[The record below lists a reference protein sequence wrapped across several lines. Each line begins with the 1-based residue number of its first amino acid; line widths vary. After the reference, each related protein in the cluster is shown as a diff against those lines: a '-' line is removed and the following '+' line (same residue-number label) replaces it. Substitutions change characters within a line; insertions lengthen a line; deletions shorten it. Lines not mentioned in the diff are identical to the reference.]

1 MPGRI
6 RSSFLACPVKL
17 LALVFA
23 LLFATSLVAQ
33 VKVLKNFTL
42 IDGTGHAP
50 LPNAAMILENGR
62 IAWVGPAAKLKPP
75 PSAPVTDLQGKY
87 MMPGIINLHVH
98 LGATIGLDQ
107 NEKFFTPENV
117 EKDLKTYASYGV
129 TTVLSMGTDKDSIFK
144 MRDEQRAGRPTEA
157 RIYTAG
163 QGFVFKGGY
172 GGLEGVNQGV
182 ATVAEVEPAVAAQA
196 AKHVDFIKLWMD
208 DHLGTKK
215 KMPYD
220 IAQAIIES
228 AHRHHLRVIAHI
240 FYLQDAKQLIDY
252 GVDGLAHSVRDK
264 PIDAAFIADMKHH
277 GTWQEAATLSREA
290 SMFVYGQTPPYAND
304 PFFTRSISPQVLAQL
319 KSPAYQQKMR
329 SDPDFS
335 MYPGFLRTAE
345 RNLKTL
351 ADAGVPYAF
360 GTDSG
365 PPGRFPGYFA
375 HWEMELMVQ
384 AGLTPMQV
392 ITAATGSAARFLHAD
407 DLGTLEKNKWADLL
421 VLDKDPL
428 DDIKNTRTISA
439 VYIAGKRVAG
449 PAPR

>member
-6 RSSFLACPVKL
+6 RNSFLACPV
-17 LALVFA
+17 LVFA
-23 LLFATSLVAQ
+23 LLFATSLIAQ

-42 IDGTGHAP
+42 IDGTGRAP

-62 IAWVGPAAKLKPP
+62 IAWVGPEAKLKPP
-75 PSAPVTDLQGKY
+75 PSAPVTDLQAKY
-87 MMPGIINLHVH
+87 IMPGIINLHVH
-98 LGATIGLDQ
+98 LGATVGLDQ

-144 MRDEQRAGRPTEA
+144 IRDEQRAGRPTEA

-240 FYLQDAKQLIDY
+240 FYLQDAKQLVDY

-264 PIDAAFIADMKHH
+264 PIDPAFIADMKRH

-290 SMFVYGQTPPYAND
+290 SMFVYGQAPPFAND
-304 PFFTRSISPQVLAQL
+304 PFFTRSISADVVAKL

-329 SDPDFS
+329 SDPDFA
-335 MYPGFLRTAE
+335 MYAGFLRTAE

-392 ITAATGSAARFLHAD
+392 ITAATGSAARFLHAE
-407 DLGTLEKNKWADLL
+407 DLGTLEKNKWADLI

>member
-6 RSSFLACPVKL
+6 RSSFLAC
-17 LALVFA
+17 LV

-42 IDGTGHAP
+42 IDGTGRAP

-62 IAWVGPAAKLKPP
+62 IAWVGPEAKLKPP
-75 PSAPVTDLQGKY
+75 PSAPITDLQGKY
-87 MMPGIINLHVH
+87 IMPGIINLHVH

-144 MRDEQRAGRPTEA
+144 IRDEQRAGRPTET

-240 FYLQDAKQLIDY
+240 FYLQDAKQLVDY

-264 PIDAAFIADMKHH
+264 PIDPAFIADMKRH

-290 SMFVYGQTPPYAND
+290 SMFVYGQTPAFAND
-304 PFFTRSISPQVLAQL
+304 PFFTRSISADIVAKL

-329 SDPDFS
+329 SDPDFA
-335 MYPGFLRTAE
+335 MYPGFLHTAE
-345 RNLKTL
+345 HNLKTL

-392 ITAATGSAARFLHAD
+392 ITAATGSAARFLHAE
-407 DLGTLEKNKWADLL
+407 DLGTLEKNKWADLI

>member
-6 RSSFLACPVKL
+6 RSSYAACPV
-17 LALVFA
+17 LVFA
-23 LLFATSLVAQ
+23 LLFATSMVAQ

-42 IDGTGHAP
+42 IDGTGHAE

-117 EKDLKTYASYGV
+117 EKDLKTYSSYGV

-144 MRDEQRAGRPTEA
+144 IRDEQRAGRPTET

-182 ATVAEVEPAVAAQA
+182 ATVADVEPAVAAQA

-240 FYLQDAKQLIDY
+240 FYLQDAKQLVDY

-264 PIDAAFIADMKHH
+264 PVDAAFIADMKRH

-319 KSPAYQQKMR
+319 KSTAYQQKMR

-335 MYPGFLRTAE
+335 MYPGFLRTAQ

-351 ADAGVPYAF
+351 AAAGVPYAF

-392 ITAATGSAARFLHAD
+392 ITAATGSAARFLHAE
-407 DLGTLEKNKWADLL
+407 DLGTLEKDKWADLL

>member
-1 MPGRI
+1 MHGRI
-6 RSSFLACPVKL
+6 RNSVFTCL
-17 LALVFA
+17 L
-23 LLFATSLVAQ
+23 LLFATSLVAE

-42 IDGTGHAP
+42 IDGTGRAP
-50 LPNAAMILENGR
+50 VAHAAMIIDNGR
-62 IAWVGPAAKLKPP
+62 ILWVGPLTKLKAD
-75 PSAPVTDLQGKY
+75 PSTQIVDLQGKY
-87 MMPGIINLHVH
+87 VMPGIINLHVH
-98 LGATIGLDQ
+98 LGATIGFDQ

-117 EKDLKTYASYGV
+117 EKDLRTYASYGV

-144 MRDEQRAGRPTEA
+144 IRDEQRAGRPNET

-228 AHRHHLRVIAHI
+228 AHRHHLRVVAHI
-240 FYLQDAKQLIDY
+240 FYLQDARQLVDY

-264 PIDAAFIADMKHH
+264 PVDKAFIDDMKRH
-277 GTWQEAATLSREA
+277 GTWQMAATLSREG
-290 SMFVYGQTPPYAND
+290 SMFVYGQTPPFAND
-304 PFFTRSISPQVLAQL
+304 PFFTRSISTDVDAKL
-319 KSPAYQQKMR
+319 KSPAYQEKMR
-329 SDPDFS
+329 SDPDFG
-335 MYPGFLRTAE
+335 MYPGFLQTAE
-345 RNLKTL
+345 QNLKTL
-351 ADAGVPYAF
+351 ADAGVPYGF

-384 AGLTPMQV
+384 AGLTPMEV
-392 ITAATGSAARFLHAD
+392 ITAATGSAARFLHAR
-407 DLGTLEKNKWADLL
+407 DLGTLEMGKWADLI
-421 VLDKDPL
+421 VLDKNPL
-428 DDIKNTRTISA
+428 DNIKNSRTIHA
-439 VYIAGKRVAG
+439 VYIAGNRVAG
-449 PAPR
+449 PAPQ